1 VVDPTNQ
8 NIYYMQSAIACTSI
22 CVGSVLCLAIY
33 TEGEERKKMVRA
45 VWKALTAILT
55 FHVPLEGINRV
66 ENCLSATDKSICI
79 ISFNL
84 FYRSIV
90 FVNRKPLRG
99 IITDSRC
106 EINRG
111 ELGTSDV
118 QQAVIIPVCTTYLLA
133 GTCVL

>member
-1 VVDPTNQ
+1 
-8 NIYYMQSAIACTSI
+8 
-22 CVGSVLCLAIY
+22 VGSVLCLAIY